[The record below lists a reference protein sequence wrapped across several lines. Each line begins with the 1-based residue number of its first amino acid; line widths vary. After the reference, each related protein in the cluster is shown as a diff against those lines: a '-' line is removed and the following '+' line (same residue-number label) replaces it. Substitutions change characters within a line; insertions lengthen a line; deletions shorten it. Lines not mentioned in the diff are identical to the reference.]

1 MITKLNEMFD
11 ALKSGK
17 KKRLV
22 AAFANDAHTIEAI
35 YKAVKLG
42 IIDATLVGDKKI
54 IESVCEKENIN
65 PGSFTIFNEKNESD
79 AVAKAVQLIN
89 SGKGDLI
96 MKGMV
101 STDKYMRA
109 ILNKE
114 NGLMDHGAILTH
126 ISVVEPKNYH
136 KLLIIGDVAIVPQP
150 ELKEKIV
157 IAKFLIE
164 TAHSLGIEKPKLAV
178 LAATEQILPKMQACV
193 DVVVLA
199 KMSDR
204 GQIKGAVI
212 DGPFALDVA
221 IDKESAEIKK
231 INSEVAGDADCI
243 LFPNIE
249 SGNVF
254 YKFHTKLANG
264 EVAAVV
270 AGARVPA
277 ILSSRGD
284 SVQTKLNSIAL
295 ASLMSE

>member
-1 MITKLNEMFD
+1 MITKLDEMFD

-17 KKRLV
+17 KKRLI

-35 YKAVKLG
+35 HKAVKLG

-54 IESVCEKENIN
+54 IESVCEKENID
-65 PGSFTIFNEKNESD
+65 PGLFTILNENNESN

-126 ISVVEPKNYH
+126 ISVVESKNYH
-136 KLLIIGDVAIVPQP
+136 KLLVIGDVAIIPLP

-157 IAKFLIE
+157 IAKFLIK
-164 TAHSLGIEKPKLAV
+164 TAHSLGIERPKVAV

-193 DVVVLA
+193 DATMLA

-221 IDKESAEIKK
+221 IDKESAKIKK
-231 INSEVAGDADCI
+231 IDSEVAGDADCI

-254 YKFHTKLANG
+254 YKFHTKLADG

>member
-1 MITKLNEMFD
+1 MIKKLDEMFD

-17 KKRLV
+17 KKRLI

-35 YKAVKLG
+35 HKAVKLG

-54 IESVCEKENIN
+54 IESVCEKENID
-65 PGSFTIFNEKNESD
+65 PGSFTILNENNESN
-79 AVAKAVQLIN
+79 AAAKAVQLIN

-126 ISVVEPKNYH
+126 ITVAEPKNYH
-136 KLLIIGDVAIVPQP
+136 KLLIIGDVAIIPQP

-157 IAKFLIE
+157 IAKFLIK
-164 TAHSLGIEKPKLAV
+164 TAHSLGIERPKVAV

-193 DVVVLA
+193 DATVLA

-221 IDKESAEIKK
+221 IDKESAKIKK
-231 INSEVAGDADCI
+231 IDSEVAGDADCI

-254 YKFHTKLANG
+254 YKFHTKLADG

>member
-1 MITKLNEMFD
+1 MIKKLDEMSD

-17 KKRLV
+17 KKRLI
-22 AAFANDAHTIEAI
+22 AAFANDAHTIKAI
-35 YKAVKLG
+35 HKAVKLG

-54 IESVCEKENIN
+54 IESVCEKENID
-65 PGSFTIFNEKNESD
+65 PGSFTILNENNESN

-89 SGKGDLI
+89 NGKGDLI

-126 ISVVEPKNYH
+126 ISVVELKNYH
-136 KLLIIGDVAIVPQP
+136 KLLIIGDVAIIPQP
-150 ELKEKIV
+150 ELKEKII
-157 IAKFLIE
+157 IAEFLIK
-164 TAHSLGIEKPKLAV
+164 TAHSLGIERPKLAV

-193 DVVVLA
+193 DATVLA

-221 IDKESAEIKK
+221 IDKESAKIKK
-231 INSEVAGDADCI
+231 IDSEVAGDADCI

-254 YKFHTKLANG
+254 YKFHTKLADG